1 MKVIWSTEAIRRF
14 EEILNYL
21 RDHFSEKEMIQ
32 FVRYTIASIELL
44 KTNPGLGKWSKKIHA
59 SVFVVHKKTSIVY
72 VVKNQVIYIF
82 TLWNNQ
88 SGLFLFE
95 H

>member
-14 EEILNYL
+14 EEILNYI

-44 KTNPGLGKWSKKIHA
+44 K
-59 SVFVVHKKTSIVY
+59 
-72 VVKNQVIYIF
+72 
-82 TLWNNQ
+82 
-88 SGLFLFE
+88 
-95 H
+95 

>member
-1 MKVIWSTEAIRRF
+1 MKVIWSTETIRRF

-44 KTNPGLGKWSKKIHA
+44 KTNPDLGKWSKKIHA

-72 VVKNQVIYIF
+72 VVKIK
-82 TLWNNQ
+82 
-88 SGLFLFE
+88 
-95 H
+95 